1 MHCHEFLGFFN
12 VLGGGGGGVGLKQL
26 HDRWVPQEWT
36 ESLLVS
42 SIHKFKEIL
51 ETLVAEKNLKKNSS
65 SSLSLRGFFYFL
77 KIFH

>member
-12 VLGGGGGGVGLKQL
+12 VLGGGGLQHL

-42 SIHKFKEIL
+42 SIHKLKEIL
-51 ETLVAEKNLKKNSS
+51 ETLVAEKN
-65 SSLSLRGFFYFL
+65 
-77 KIFH
+77 